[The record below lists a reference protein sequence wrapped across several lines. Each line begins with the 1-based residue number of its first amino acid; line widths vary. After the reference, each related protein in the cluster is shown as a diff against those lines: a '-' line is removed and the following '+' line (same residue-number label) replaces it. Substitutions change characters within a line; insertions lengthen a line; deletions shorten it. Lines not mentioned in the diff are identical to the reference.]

1 MSEYDTDILTWPGRQ
16 ASLLRRLSME
26 VAGSSNEL
34 DWPHIIEEIEAVRRS
49 ELWAVES
56 LLFRMFVRILKA
68 EAWPQSDSVSRWQG
82 EARGFGARARRITHP
97 AWRSGLT

>member
-1 MSEYDTDILTWPGRQ
+1 MSEYDTDILTWSERQ

-26 VAGSSNEL
+26 VAGSGNEL

-49 ELWAVES
+49 ELRAVES
-56 LLFRMFVRILKA
+56 LLFQMFVRILKA

-82 EARGFGARARRITHP
+82 ETRDFAPGRAVSTHP
-97 AWRSGLT
+97 A